1 MGKKLLKLALRR
13 ATSRI
18 APDSIP
24 LSSPRVNQRD
34 YYSVTITAKD
44 GSWSLLLG
52 SCNEACVE
60 GRWLQD
66 GAYREVCCIRLDD
79 IIGCD
84 FEFTYYLSRF
94 EFVTN
99 SAAVFV
105 LANYLGLYRLCA
117 LLGLALRRI
126 RQSFYNQKSLQTRDR
141 MALLR
146 LLVEETMNDRQARF
160 TDFSV
165 MTRLYGSRW
174 IHHPL
179 KSQRRAYYGLLLD
192 SLFAEGLLARDQHQY
207 ALAPKA
213 LAALSEFEDEER
225 RHIDNKKIQ
234 RRVFWLTVITAVATV
249 VQAWPALSSIR
260 QAISQ

>member
-1 MGKKLLKLALRR
+1 
-13 ATSRI
+13 
-18 APDSIP
+18 
-24 LSSPRVNQRD
+24 
-34 YYSVTITAKD
+34 
-44 GSWSLLLG
+44 
-52 SCNEACVE
+52 
-60 GRWLQD
+60 
-66 GAYREVCCIRLDD
+66 
-79 IIGCD
+79 
-84 FEFTYYLSRF
+84 
-94 EFVTN
+94 
-99 SAAVFV
+99 
-105 LANYLGLYRLCA
+105 
-117 LLGLALRRI
+117 
-126 RQSFYNQKSLQTRDR
+126 
-141 MALLR
+141 
-146 LLVEETMNDRQARF
+146 MNDRQARF